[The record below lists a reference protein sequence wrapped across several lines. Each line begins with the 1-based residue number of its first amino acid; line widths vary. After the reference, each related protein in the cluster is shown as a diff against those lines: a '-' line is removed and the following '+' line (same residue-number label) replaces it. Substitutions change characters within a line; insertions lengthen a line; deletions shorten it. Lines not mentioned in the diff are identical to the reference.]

1 MIIKR
6 VILKNFKCHVD
17 RIFEFKLGINVI
29 VGKNGT
35 GKSSIFEALGI
46 ALLGIYD
53 KDLKSLVTR
62 NTGAFAKDFTI
73 VVEFEGNDG
82 IEYVVERKFSPSR
95 HVLRL
100 KGSNNVVS
108 DSTKDVP
115 RYVSNLA
122 GLGDGNFED
131 LFKNVIC
138 AYQNDIVSIFEK
150 PTEDSKRFFNRI
162 FGVEFYDEL
171 YKRFS
176 DVEKV
181 YGVNIRLVEERIR
194 LLDSE
199 LEKLK
204 DVEEHLERIY
214 TDMRIHIQEKE
225 KSVERI
231 DSLILRKRNLE
242 EQVVHLKEMIYEM
255 NLLSKDL
262 ENAKKIL
269 DDVSKQ
275 IKESEIA
282 REILR
287 QNVQGYEKYLRL
299 EEEVKKLRV
308 DEKKLQGALNEKLSL
323 GNEIGSLEVKI
334 KEMDATSKEKK
345 EQLDRIEKKLAEIED
360 RIKDTNLKLENKREE
375 LKKVQSDLQNISTK
389 KLHIEWI
396 YDEYSKTTIEK
407 ERLIEELSLEDNYAL
422 YDKLK
427 KEIGIFGQEIAKL
440 NSVTSKEQEL
450 ISEISK
456 YESELKNL
464 ENAKSQLSSGICPI
478 LNEACKNLQSIDPLT
493 KLNEKLEQL
502 RIVVVN
508 KKQEK
513 IQIDMAKEEKEE
525 IEKQL
530 NDKKITLAK
539 VEQKIAEEKRKRERL
554 STLKKILESMKN
566 DYGDVQLLREN
577 IDKEFQYLIKL
588 ESSLKSDLK
597 NLNASFD
604 ELKKQLIELRMQY
617 ENTTDNIQKINEDKE
632 KIRKELERLCEKVSE
647 YKDVD
652 VELEKVRLQIS
663 ESEKE
668 MEYYRPMYEKY
679 NLNKN
684 IAGKYQ
690 ELLEKQNTLK
700 LSVSEINGKVRRKSD
715 EISKFPVLEMLESEK
730 MNLESEIESEKKKLK
745 EVEVELGRLSEA
757 LKHGQDRK
765 KQRNERVAEK
775 KEREK
780 EKLIYEKKLEMTKQ
794 FREKLKTMG
803 VEVTKR
809 LTQSISTEATEHY
822 RKITGKFEEIIID
835 HSNQKYIFKIVDPVK
850 GERLF
855 NELSGGEQVSAGI
868 SLRIAIAN
876 ILTDA
881 NMYIL
886 DEPTVNLDDERRAL
900 LAENLKVLLSNLK
913 QAFIVTHDEV
923 FIGKGYYEV
932 RL

>member
-1 MIIKR
+1 
-6 VILKNFKCHVD
+6 
-17 RIFEFKLGINVI
+17 
-29 VGKNGT
+29 
-35 GKSSIFEALGI
+35 
-46 ALLGIYD
+46 
-53 KDLKSLVTR
+53 
-62 NTGAFAKDFTI
+62 
-73 VVEFEGNDG
+73 
-82 IEYVVERKFSPSR
+82 
-95 HVLRL
+95 
-100 KGSNNVVS
+100 
-108 DSTKDVP
+108 
-115 RYVSNLA
+115 
-122 GLGDGNFED
+122 
-131 LFKNVIC
+131 
-138 AYQNDIVSIFEK
+138 
-150 PTEDSKRFFNRI
+150 
-162 FGVEFYDEL
+162 EL

-334 KEMDATSKEKK
+334 KEMDATSREKK

-835 HSNQKYIFKIVDPVK
+835 HSNQKYIFKIVDSVK

>member
-1 MIIKR
+1 
-6 VILKNFKCHVD
+6 
-17 RIFEFKLGINVI
+17 
-29 VGKNGT
+29 
-35 GKSSIFEALGI
+35 
-46 ALLGIYD
+46 
-53 KDLKSLVTR
+53 
-62 NTGAFAKDFTI
+62 
-73 VVEFEGNDG
+73 
-82 IEYVVERKFSPSR
+82 
-95 HVLRL
+95 
-100 KGSNNVVS
+100 
-108 DSTKDVP
+108 
-115 RYVSNLA
+115 
-122 GLGDGNFED
+122 
-131 LFKNVIC
+131 
-138 AYQNDIVSIFEK
+138 
-150 PTEDSKRFFNRI
+150 
-162 FGVEFYDEL
+162 
-171 YKRFS
+171 
-176 DVEKV
+176 
-181 YGVNIRLVEERIR
+181 
-194 LLDSE
+194 
-199 LEKLK
+199 
-204 DVEEHLERIY
+204 
-214 TDMRIHIQEKE
+214 
-225 KSVERI
+225 
-231 DSLILRKRNLE
+231 
-242 EQVVHLKEMIYEM
+242 
-255 NLLSKDL
+255 
-262 ENAKKIL
+262 
-269 DDVSKQ
+269 
-275 IKESEIA
+275 
-282 REILR
+282 
-287 QNVQGYEKYLRL
+287 
-299 EEEVKKLRV
+299 
-308 DEKKLQGALNEKLSL
+308 
-323 GNEIGSLEVKI
+323 
-334 KEMDATSKEKK
+334 
-345 EQLDRIEKKLAEIED
+345 DRIEKKLAEIED

-407 ERLIEELSLEDNYAL
+407 ERLIEELSLENNYAL

-478 LNEACKNLQSIDPLT
+478 LNEACKNLESIDPLT

-632 KIRKELERLCEKVSE
+632 KIKKELERLCEKVSE

-652 VELEKVRLQIS
+652 VELEKVRSQIS

-835 HSNQKYIFKIVDPVK
+835 HSNQKYIFKIVDSVK